1 MQENILFGQALGL
14 GSGWKVTKSE
24 MNLAGQQ
31 LNLWLDFEAGCYF
44 ACSKCGEYCPV
55 HDTVEKKWRHLNFW
69 QHRTDLI
76 ARVPRTHCEKH
87 GVLQTEV
94 PWARSGSGFTLMSE
108 AMILIL
114 CREMSVSAA
123 SQHFGETDKR
133 LWPVI
138 DHYVTEAHEAK
149 EWSGVRRIMIDETSA
164 KKGHRYVTNI
174 LDADNHEL
182 LLMVEGR
189 SAEAVTQFLEAMP
202 AHQAQAEQIT
212 EVVMDMSPAYI
223 SGVQM
228 HFPKARIVFDLFHIM
243 KLAGEAL
250 ESVRKSLRKQGA
262 DLRGGLWALRGNEW
276 TRSEEQLQI
285 RKDLARTYPKLGRA
299 LALREALQNVLADK
313 DLSSLKWWFSWA
325 DRSKLQPFRK
335 LSKTL
340 KKHFH
345 GILAYWETGLT
356 NAAME
361 AVNGL
366 LQTAKRIARGFR
378 NFHYFRLAS
387 YLKASRLKILLPSP
401 LPT

>member
-14 GSGWKVTKSE
+14 GNGWKVTKSE
-24 MNLAGQQ
+24 MDIVGQQ
-31 LNLWLDFEAGCYF
+31 LKLWLDFEAGSYF
-44 ACSKCGEYCPV
+44 ACPKCGEYCPV

-69 QHRTDLI
+69 QHRTELN
-76 ARVPRTHCEKH
+76 ARVPRTCCKEH
-87 GVLQTEV
+87 GVLQSEV

-108 AMILIL
+108 AMILLL
-114 CREMSVSAA
+114 CKEMSVSAA
-123 SQHFGETDKR
+123 SKQFGETDKR
-133 LWPVI
+133 LWRVI
-138 DHYVTEAHEAK
+138 DHYVTEAHAAK
-149 EWSGVRRIMIDETSA
+149 DWSGVRRIMIDETSA
-164 KKGHRYVTNI
+164 KKGHRYLTNI

-189 SAEAVTQFLEAMP
+189 SAEAVAQFLEAMP

-212 EVVMDMSPAYI
+212 EVVMDMSPASI
-223 SGVQM
+223 SGVQIN
-228 HFPKARIVFDLFHIM
+228 FPKARIVFDLFHIM

-250 ESVRKSLRKQGA
+250 DTVRKSLRKQGA

-285 RKDLARTYPKLGRA
+285 RKNLAHTYPKLGRA
-299 LALREALQNVLADK
+299 LALREALQNVLAGK
-313 DLSSLKWWFSWA
+313 DLASLKWWFSWA
-325 DRSKLQPFRK
+325 DRSKLQPFQK

-361 AVNGL
+361 AINGL

-378 NFHYFRLAS
+378 NFHYFRLAA
-387 YLKASRLKILLPSP
+387 YLKAARLTIILPSP